1 MPTKK
6 LFFIIE
12 LVVKRAICVDI
23 STHIVDRML
32 DIKQLWWVRQQLLVS
47 LRIRLQHF

>member
-23 STHIVDRML
+23 STHIARFTTNSM
-32 DIKQLWWVRQQLLVS
+32 IKKSFFVGMKLAQKHLS
-47 LRIRLQHF
+47 T